1 MDKIT
6 DEQLKNYCKHIL
18 DAYIPINPKY
28 EDSKI
33 YHQLIEF
40 YEYECVKDII
50 YKNTKKEIIAEWLGN
65 IATKINIFYS
75 VHDQYI
81 RKIKIEKIRSN
92 L

>member
-6 DEQLKNYCKHIL
+6 DEQLKNYCKHII
-18 DAYIPINPKY
+18 DAWISINPKY

-40 YEYECVKDII
+40 YEYKCVKDII
-50 YKNTKKEIIAEWLGN
+50 YKNTEKEIIGKWLGS
-65 IATKINIFYS
+65 IAAKINIF
-75 VHDQYI
+75 HIDHKQYI
-81 RKIKIEKIRSN
+81 RKIKIEKIKSN